1 MSQVFFMRTSFLLAA
16 GLSILAAPAFGDPL
30 TFEQA
35 LTRAEQSAPS
45 LAARVAEIDATRSAS
60 RSAGRLPDPK
70 FRAGFENYPVSGPMA
85 GSLSGES
92 MTMQSFGIMQDVP
105 NVAKRRAAKEQASAE
120 IVSAEAAYA
129 VDARDA
135 RLSAGLAWV
144 DLYFAKRKLDA
155 LEDIEKAIAPL
166 KSTAASQVE
175 AGNLR
180 PAQSLEAAELAAAIA
195 DRRSEL
201 TAEAKRAQAELIRW
215 TGDPTADISG
225 EAPQFEIDRIALHAG
240 LGRNPNLA
248 AMRAMTARS
257 DADVAA
263 ATAEKRPD
271 WGWEVS
277 YQRRDPIWGDMIS
290 AGVTISLPLFSQN
303 RQDPMIESK
312 AKLATRARYNE
323 DAARRQVE
331 AQLQSDLA
339 DHSMHHERLVRA
351 QTVILPLA
359 QRKADLEMASYASGT
374 ASLADVLQSYI
385 LLAEAR
391 IDAVTREANLA
402 RSSIRLH
409 FTYGGHEQ

>member
-1 MSQVFFMRTSFLLAA
+1 MRTSFLLAA

-144 DLYFAKRKLDA
+144 DLYFARRKLDA
-155 LEDIEKAIAPL
+155 LEDVEKAIALL
-166 KSTAASQVE
+166 KSTATSQVE

-180 PAQSLEAAELAAAIA
+180 PAQSLEAAELEAAIA

-201 TAEAKRAQAELIRW
+201 TSEAKKAQAELIRW
-215 TGDPTADISG
+215 TGDPTANISG
-225 EAPQFEIDRIALHAG
+225 EAPQFEIDPIALHAG
-240 LGRNPNLA
+240 LSRNSNLA
-248 AMRAMTARS
+248 TMSAMTARS
-257 DADVAA
+257 DADLMAA
-263 ATAEKRPD
+263 KAEKRPD
-271 WGWEVS
+271 WGWDVS

-290 AGVTISLPLFSQN
+290 AGVTISLPFFSQN

-323 DAARRQVE
+323 DAGRRQIE

-339 DHSMHHERLVRA
+339 DHAMHHERLVRA

-359 QRKADLEMASYASGT
+359 QRKADLELASYASGT

-402 RSSIRLH
+402 RNSIRLH